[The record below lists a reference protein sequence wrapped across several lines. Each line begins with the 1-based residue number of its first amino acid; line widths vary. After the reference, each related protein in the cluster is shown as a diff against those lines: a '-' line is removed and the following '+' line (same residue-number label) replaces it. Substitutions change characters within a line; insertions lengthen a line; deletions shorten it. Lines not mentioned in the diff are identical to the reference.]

1 MKEVIGKIPITHKLK
16 HKDYGLTD
24 SLHHS
29 SQFQAYFSYILKN
42 GKYIRNDI
50 AIFIKTNTIARQS
63 PPVAKYAPIGA
74 GNVHG
79 GIICVG
85 VTIPSQLQNMQL
97 LPLSGVMINGII
109 KIGFS
114 TIGNPNMTGSF
125 ILKIPG
131 TIQVLDNAFEYFD
144 RPNTIIANTS
154 PNVAPEPP
162 IHINH

>member
-24 SLHHS
+24 SPSPFFSIS
-29 SQFQAYFSYILKN
+29 SIFLSYILKN

-85 VTIPSQLQNMQL
+85 VTNPIAVAEYATVAVT
-97 LPLSGVMINGII
+97 SGVMINGII

-125 ILKIPG
+125 ILKYR
-131 TIQVLDNAFEYFD
+131 N
-144 RPNTIIANTS
+144 NTS
-154 PNVAPEPP
+154 S
-162 IHINH
+162 